1 MIDYDYDYDSFLF
14 RKSYF
19 LVGTG
24 QRFPL
29 ARSWRLNIF
38 QRLRRFIRYIA
49 CPTDPNLI
57 WGRSTWPIGLEFLG
71 RASDPAGQP
80 GPLPSWCLSQLNMF
94 VLRLFVV
101 LRLLITTISSFCRRR
116 RGRSKSNRERLSSLI
131 VTWHQMLP
139 LVALFVIE
147 SL

>member
-1 MIDYDYDYDSFLF
+1 MINYSYISALF

-29 ARSWRLNIF
+29 AKSWRLNIF

-49 CPTDPNLI
+49 YLTDQNLV
-57 WGRSTWPIGLEFLG
+57 WGRLTRPVGLIFWARSTTQ
-71 RASDPAGQP
+71 RAHLAHSHP
-80 GPLPSWCLSQLNMF
+80 WCLIQLNML
-94 VLRLFVV
+94 VLQPFVV
-101 LRLLITTISSFCRRR
+101 LSLLISTISLPCRRR
-116 RGRSKSNRERLSSLI
+116 RGRSKSNREKLSSLI